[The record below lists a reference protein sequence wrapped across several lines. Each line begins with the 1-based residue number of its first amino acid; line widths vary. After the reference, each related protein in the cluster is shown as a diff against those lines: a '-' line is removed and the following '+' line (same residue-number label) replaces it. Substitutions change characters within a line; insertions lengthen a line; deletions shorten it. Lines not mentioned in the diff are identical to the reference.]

1 MTISETMLPLKN
13 NDNSNLI
20 QINNRHIPTKK
31 FTHLIPMN
39 QSSKIN
45 KKINILELICDTF
58 SIRGIARIKHGTPF
72 LKGLWFCFIFIMTI
86 GLLLTT
92 YLLVQDYLIYDVSVN
107 IHVELDMKSPFPAL
121 TICHHYPFSQNA
133 YQLWYHNQVMS
144 PSRFNQY
151 MRNLTHQYLMNN
163 DVDTAETLYQYDSLS
178 IYYQNIKP
186 MDAYRLGHDITVFLN
201 CMRRINHTM
210 QIEDNCQQMDGFY
223 IRKFT
228 HHIYFNCHTFEPK
241 TRIEADNTDIIALIV
256 SLGIDSYDNK
266 NNHNQEQAFLV
277 DLFEMAKGLR
287 VVVHEPGTYPDLERE
302 GLHVEPGKLNEIN
315 YQPVLW
321 KRLNTPQNPCREEF
335 IDRNPEL
342 ASITDHKLSRLTG
355 LDFAYAYN
363 DLNVSYRYTQ
373 SQCILFHQQ
382 EDIIKECGCQYIYN
396 PRPQYPSND
405 LPYCGSI
412 LGDDF
417 DILALAKRI
426 QCLTSG
432 PLNVTVR
439 SQYESTLCHPRCRY
453 YTYESTISVTTWRA
467 VDWQLHWLRQLNRA
481 FKSMQYDVKMNGE
494 DWNITQSK
502 GFHRW
507 KEYYEKDNLTN
518 ISANAISDL
527 NLQGDNFAYVVL
539 KRRASDVRVSQEK
552 LVLSIS
558 VLLSRIGGLCS
569 LSIGLT
575 AAFIVELI
583 EFTYRLVTMERSTI
597 QRNKNKHNKMNSNN
611 VLRVGGGQYK
621 NKQKQ
626 TTTCI

>member
-1 MTISETMLPLKN
+1 MLQLEN
-13 NDNSNLI
+13 NDNSHFI
-20 QINNRHIPTKK
+20 QMNDQHSATDKLAHNCSHIIQMKE
-31 FTHLIPMN
+31 
-39 QSSKIN
+39 SSKIV
-45 KKINILELICDTF
+45 KRINILEIICDTF
-58 SIRGIARIKHGTPF
+58 SIRGVARMRQGPPF
-72 LKGLWFCFIFIMTI
+72 LRGLWFCFVLIMTI

-107 IHVELDMKSPFPAL
+107 IHVDLDAKSPFPAL
-121 TICHHYPFSQNA
+121 TICHHHPFSQNA
-133 YQLWYHNQVMS
+133 YNLWHHGDVMS
-144 PSRFNQY
+144 PSVFNKH
-151 MRNLTHQYLMNN
+151 MRNLTHKFLMENN
-163 DVDTAETLYQYDSLS
+163 VDAAETLYQYDSLS
-178 IYYQNIKP
+178 IYYQNIKTI
-186 MDAYRLGHDITVFLN
+186 DAYRLGHDTTVFLN
-201 CMRRINHTM
+201 CMRRINQTM
-210 QIEDNCQQMDGFY
+210 QIEDNCMHMDGFQ

-241 TRIEADNTDIIALIV
+241 TKMEAYDTDTIALIV
-256 SLGIDSYDNK
+256 SLGKDLNYN
-266 NNHNQEQAFLV
+266 NQEQAFLV
-277 DLFEMAKGLR
+277 DLFEMARGLR

-342 ASITDHKLSRLTG
+342 ASITDHKLSQLTG

-396 PRPQYPSND
+396 PRPQYPSNN

-412 LGDDF
+412 LGGDF

-481 FKSMQYDVKMNGE
+481 FKSMQYDVKINGE
-494 DWNITQSK
+494 DWNITQSN

-518 ISANAISDL
+518 ISANAINDL

-539 KRRASDVRVSQEK
+539 KRRAGDVRVSQEK

-575 AAFIVELI
+575 AAFLVELI
-583 EFTYRLVTMERSTI
+583 EFTYRLITTERSI
-597 QRNKNKHNKMNSNN
+597 IKHNKNKDHKIDSNN
-611 VLRVGGGQYK
+611 ISMGGR
-621 NKQKQ
+621 
-626 TTTCI
+626 I

>member
-1 MTISETMLPLKN
+1 MMLQLDNNNNHNENENENIVQMNDQHSINDKSISN
-13 NDNSNLI
+13 YLI
-20 QINNRHIPTKK
+20 I
-31 FTHLIPMN
+31 N
-39 QSSKIN
+39 QSIKQSN
-45 KKINILELICDTF
+45 KKINKITLMEIMCDTF
-58 SIRGIARIKHGTPF
+58 SIRGISRLRSRSSF
-72 LKGLWFCFIFIMTI
+72 LRGLWLCFMLIMSI

-92 YLLVQDYLIYDVSVN
+92 YLLVQDYLLYDVSVN
-107 IHVELDMKSPFPAL
+107 IHVELDTKSPFPAL
-121 TICHHYPFSQNA
+121 TICHHQPFSQNA
-133 YQLWYHNQVMS
+133 YYLWHNNIVMS
-144 PSRFNQY
+144 PSVFNQH
-151 MRNLTHQYLMNN
+151 MRNLTHRFLIDN

-178 IYYQNIKP
+178 IYYQNMQTI
-186 MDAYRLGHDITVFLN
+186 DAYRLGHNTTVFIN
-201 CMRRINHTM
+201 CMRRVNHTM
-210 QIEDNCQQMDGFY
+210 QIEDNCMHMDGY
-223 IRKFT
+223 QIRKFS
-228 HHIYFNCHTFEPK
+228 HHIYFNCHTFEPITK
-241 TRIEADNTDIIALIV
+241 HDAYDTDTIALIV
-256 SLGIDSYDNK
+256 SLGSDLANDNQ
-266 NNHNQEQAFLV
+266 HEQAFLV
-277 DLFEMAKGLR
+277 DLFEMARGLR

-321 KRLNTPQNPCREEF
+321 KRLDTPQNPCREEF
-335 IDRNPEL
+335 IDRNPDL
-342 ASITDHKLSRLTG
+342 ASITKHKLSQLTG

-396 PRPQYPSND
+396 PRPQYPSSN

-412 LGDDF
+412 LEGDF

-439 SQYESTLCHPRCRY
+439 RQYETTLCHPRCRY

-481 FKSMQYDVKMNGE
+481 FKLMQHDVKINGE
-494 DWNITQSK
+494 YWNITQSS
-502 GFHRW
+502 GFHQW
-507 KEYYEKDNLTN
+507 NEYYKKDNLTN
-518 ISANAISDL
+518 ISSNAMNDL

-539 KRRASDVRVSQEK
+539 KRRSGDVRVSQEK

-583 EFTYRLVTMERSTI
+583 EFVYRLSSIERSNVRQNI
-597 QRNKNKHNKMNSNN
+597 NKNNN
-611 VLRVGGGQYK
+611 DDSISPSKVE
-621 NKQKQ
+621 
-626 TTTCI
+626 CM

>member
-1 MTISETMLPLKN
+1 MKTLTSEGEHGLQRT
-13 NDNSNLI
+13 S
-20 QINNRHIPTKK
+20 
-31 FTHLIPMN
+31 
-39 QSSKIN
+39 
-45 KKINILELICDTF
+45 
-58 SIRGIARIKHGTPF
+58 RI
-72 LKGLWFCFIFIMTI
+72 
-86 GLLLTT
+86 
-92 YLLVQDYLIYDVSVN
+92 
-107 IHVELDMKSPFPAL
+107 
-121 TICHHYPFSQNA
+121 
-133 YQLWYHNQVMS
+133 
-144 PSRFNQY
+144 
-151 MRNLTHQYLMNN
+151 
-163 DVDTAETLYQYDSLS
+163 
-178 IYYQNIKP
+178 
-186 MDAYRLGHDITVFLN
+186 
-201 CMRRINHTM
+201 
-210 QIEDNCQQMDGFY
+210 
-223 IRKFT
+223 
-228 HHIYFNCHTFEPK
+228 
-241 TRIEADNTDIIALIV
+241 
-256 SLGIDSYDNK
+256 
-266 NNHNQEQAFLV
+266 
-277 DLFEMAKGLR
+277 

-342 ASITDHKLSRLTG
+342 ASITDHKLSQLTG

-396 PRPQYPSND
+396 PRPQYPSNN

-412 LGDDF
+412 LGGDF

-481 FKSMQYDVKMNGE
+481 FKSMQYD
-494 DWNITQSK
+494 
-502 GFHRW
+502 
-507 KEYYEKDNLTN
+507 
-518 ISANAISDL
+518 ISANAINDL

-539 KRRASDVRVSQEK
+539 KRRAGDVRVSQEK

-575 AAFIVELI
+575 AAFLVELI
-583 EFTYRLVTMERSTI
+583 EFTYRLITTERSI
-597 QRNKNKHNKMNSNN
+597 IKHNKNKDHKIDSNN
-611 VLRVGGGQYK
+611 ISMGGR
-621 NKQKQ
+621 
-626 TTTCI
+626 I